1 MTTLTSQMNI
11 RIDAS
16 LKQRGDAAF
25 ASMGYTT
32 SEVVRAVWSLAA
44 SGSHG
49 MDALRSILA
58 KGTIAERKELSDRAM
73 TDATATDEHKT
84 SESLCEEEVVARLMP
99 WELFDYY
106 AAKLGDDYEVVP
118 TSLSDDELLETALVE
133 RMRERGVWE

>member
-1 MTTLTSQMNI
+1 MATLTSQMNI

-32 SEVVRAVWSLAA
+32 SEVVRAIWSLAA

-49 MDALRSILA
+49 MDALKSVLA
-58 KGTIAERKELSDRAM
+58 KGTIAERKELSERTMA
-73 TDATATDEHKT
+73 DATAKDEREANEPL
-84 SESLCEEEVVARLMP
+84 SEEEAVARLMP

-106 AAKLGDDYEVVP
+106 AAKLGGDYEVVP
-118 TSLSDDELLETALVE
+118 PTLSDDELLETALVE
-133 RMRERGVWE
+133 RLRERGVWE